1 MALKRKKLLIHASS
15 WMNLIGSML
24 SKNKLGQILYDST
37 HMIKYI
43 KTEGS
48 MVIVRGLE
56 RRGIGSCLI
65 CTESGTSLVVH
76 WLRLQGSNAG
86 GISLIPG
93 RSHMPQSMTK
103 FFLFNFKK
111 YIQSFSLQDEKGSGD
126 GG

>member
-1 MALKRKKLLIHASS
+1 
-15 WMNLIGSML
+15 MNLVGSML

-37 HMIKYI
+37 HTIKYI
-43 KTEGS
+43 ESEGR

-65 CTESGTSLVVH
+65 CTESGTSQVVH

-86 GISLIPG
+86 GVRLIPG
-93 RSHMPQSMTK
+93 WSQMPQSMTK
-103 FFLFNFKK
+103 IFLFNFKK
-111 YIQSFSLQDEKGSGD
+111 YIQTFSLQDEKGSGD